1 MSRVGQGLRILRRV
15 RRYPATLVITLLI
28 AGLGIAALAT
38 GSRGP
43 FTLEGAGLD
52 AAGIHARHW
61 WVLLSSTLLPIG
73 GVVQLV
79 VAIVAAAVGLGVA
92 ERVMGS
98 VRTVV
103 AFVVTGVV
111 ASGAGVGLQLLG
123 SRLGEFWS
131 RAVNEVDTADP
142 LTPIA
147 GALAWASAWM
157 PGLWRR
163 RVRTGLA
170 GVAAALLLYSGQPA
184 DLYLLLAVVIG
195 LVAGALQHPA
205 QRVARSARETRS
217 MLALAAAVL
226 AVGPVLTVLSATR
239 YGLLSPLGVALLGG
253 APGGAAA
260 CHPADVA
267 KSCIADVMHHRLV
280 TPGGFLVALLPL
292 VLLLVG
298 ARGLAAGRRAAALLV
313 AGLSLL
319 NAIAA
324 AWYLALSPAVAG
336 PDLPGV
342 RSGHEWEFGLSL
354 LVSTAIPLG
363 FAVVVLL
370 FRRAFPLRTSRRRVA
385 TGAIVGV
392 GGAALTVGAYALVAL
407 LHPAGFRPA
416 PTPTTLLA
424 SIVDRVTPAPLLHH
438 AIAPLLPHDPI
449 GRAAMQSVGVLLWV
463 VAVAAALVILG
474 GRRAEATTAEAP
486 GIERLLAAG
495 SGTLGHMATWPG
507 VRLWTSAAGDGG
519 VAYRL
524 VDGAAISV
532 GDPVGAPADPEAL
545 LDEYLC
551 FCDDHARAA
560 VFYSV
565 HDAWEQRLRARGWS
579 SLVVAEEAVIDP
591 AAFGLAG
598 KAMQDVRTSVN
609 RADRLGLRAEWL
621 AGDRIPYRLMAQ
633 LVELSA
639 EWIEGR
645 DLPELGFTL
654 GGLDELDDPAVE
666 VGLVLDADDRVLA
679 VTSWLP
685 VTRSGALVG
694 RTLDVMRRRGDA
706 PNGTMEFLI
715 ADAVSRAR
723 DAGLELVSLSGSPL
737 ARSAVSAPG
746 PLDRVLASLGGALE
760 PVYGFRS
767 LLRFKAKFRP
777 VLQPLHLVV
786 RDPLALPTIGV
797 AIARAYL
804 PGAGLREARAVLSAR

>member
-1 MSRVGQGLRILRRV
+1 
-15 RRYPATLVITLLI
+15 
-28 AGLGIAALAT
+28 
-38 GSRGP
+38 
-43 FTLEGAGLD
+43 
-52 AAGIHARHW
+52 
-61 WVLLSSTLLPIG
+61 
-73 GVVQLV
+73 
-79 VAIVAAAVGLGVA
+79 
-92 ERVMGS
+92 
-98 VRTVV
+98 
-103 AFVVTGVV
+103 
-111 ASGAGVGLQLLG
+111 
-123 SRLGEFWS
+123 
-131 RAVNEVDTADP
+131 
-142 LTPIA
+142 
-147 GALAWASAWM
+147 
-157 PGLWRR
+157 
-163 RVRTGLA
+163 
-170 GVAAALLLYSGQPA
+170 
-184 DLYLLLAVVIG
+184 
-195 LVAGALQHPA
+195 
-205 QRVARSARETRS
+205 
-217 MLALAAAVL
+217 
-226 AVGPVLTVLSATR
+226 
-239 YGLLSPLGVALLGG
+239 
-253 APGGAAA
+253 
-260 CHPADVA
+260 
-267 KSCIADVMHHRLV
+267 
-280 TPGGFLVALLPL
+280 
-292 VLLLVG
+292 
-298 ARGLAAGRRAAALLV
+298 
-313 AGLSLL
+313 
-319 NAIAA
+319 
-324 AWYLALSPAVAG
+324 
-336 PDLPGV
+336 
-342 RSGHEWEFGLSL
+342 
-354 LVSTAIPLG
+354 
-363 FAVVVLL
+363 
-370 FRRAFPLRTSRRRVA
+370 
-385 TGAIVGV
+385 
-392 GGAALTVGAYALVAL
+392 
-407 LHPAGFRPA
+407 
-416 PTPTTLLA
+416 
-424 SIVDRVTPAPLLHH
+424 
-438 AIAPLLPHDPI
+438 
-449 GRAAMQSVGVLLWV
+449 
-463 VAVAAALVILG
+463 
-474 GRRAEATTAEAP
+474 
-486 GIERLLAAG
+486 
-495 SGTLGHMATWPG
+495 MATWPG

-545 LDEYLC
+545 LDEYLR

-777 VLQPLHLVV
+777 ALQPLHLVV